1 MTMSVTII
9 AYIIIYVI
17 FRSLT
22 FDLSNNLYILL
33 IILNY
38 LYRKID
44 ESIRKKSNGIN
55 LSSRRRHSIYIYE
68 IPMIII
74 IISK

>member
-1 MTMSVTII
+1 MYVTII

-44 ESIRKKSNGIN
+44 ESIRKESNGIN
-55 LSSRRRHSIYIYE
+55 LSSRRRQYL
-68 IPMIII
+68 
-74 IISK
+74 